1 MTQIENAD
9 LDLVATI
16 NKTPEGHKGILK
28 LRDKVYQIVPDSGSC
43 NGCCFNKEFD
53 HGDYWCSE
61 ASTSNA
67 IGCGEYAV
75 IFKEYSDC
83 PEKEYQGDID
93 YSKDAPTYSNDFRK
107 NANKFLEAL
116 PTLLAPEYDFVNK
129 PKHYM
134 LIPEKD
140 IEVRDLMK
148 VLADR
153 LEGNEYPA
161 MFISDYIQMQQ
172 YLLRFDQKN
181 GKEDLEKAKWYLE
194 KLIEELS

>member
-1 MTQIENAD
+1 MLQIENAD

-16 NKTPEGHKGILK
+16 NKTPEGNKGILK
-28 LRDKVYQIVPDSGSC
+28 LRGKVYQIVPETDAC
-43 NGCCFNKEFD
+43 RGCCFHTEA
-53 HGDYWCSE
+53 GCSE
-61 ASTSNA
+61 NKASDSA
-67 IGCGEYAV
+67 DCDGYKI
-75 IFKEYSDC
+75 IFKEYSGC

-93 YSKDAPTYSNDFRK
+93 YSKQDTKHDV
-107 NANKFLEAL
+107 
-116 PTLLAPEYDFVNK
+116 VNK

-134 LIPEKD
+134 LIPEKG
-140 IEVRDLMK
+140 IEVRDLMQ

-153 LEGNEYPA
+153 LENNEYSA

-194 KLIEELS
+194 KLIEYGS